1 MVRPSE
7 CGGFLLFVREPVNYI
22 GFFFPHLWKLPSPR
36 VRTAQLPSVTP
47 EAAPESHQ
55 DPYGG
60 ENTFLGGR
68 NDYHQ
73 STQQWTDTLAQE
85 AEAST
90 SLVTTK
96 PVYIENESRSEV
108 SECFFTPPKIM
119 LYNNGLGNSRPVPR
133 QVLGADITALR
144 MTEKKGPAGLR
155 SVRYWESRRRLKSLP
170 SSRVRQPFRGFDISF

>member
-1 MVRPSE
+1 MVFREGVWSDPVSVVA
-7 CGGFLLFVREPVNYI
+7 FLLFVREPVNYI

-73 STQQWTDTLAQE
+73 STQQWTDTFAQE
-85 AEAST
+85 AETST
-90 SLVTTK
+90 SLVITK
-96 PVYIENESRSEV
+96 PELIENETRSEV
-108 SECFFTPPKIM
+108 SDCF
-119 LYNNGLGNSRPVPR
+119 LPR
-133 QVLGADITALR
+133 RRSCSIITALAIADQSQFKFWGR
-144 MTEKKGPAGLR
+144 
-155 SVRYWESRRRLKSLP
+155 
-170 SSRVRQPFRGFDISF
+170 I

>member
-1 MVRPSE
+1 MTP
-7 CGGFLLFVREPVNYI
+7 
-22 GFFFPHLWKLPSPR
+22 
-36 VRTAQLPSVTP
+36 AVTP
-47 EAAPESHQ
+47 ENHQ
-55 DPYGG
+55 DQYGG
-60 ENTFLGGR
+60 ENTFPGGR

-73 STQQWTDTLAQE
+73 SAQQWTDTLAQE

-96 PVYIENESRSEV
+96 PTYIENETRSEV
-108 SECFFTPPKIM
+108 SECFFTPPKIV

-155 SVRYWESRRRLKSLP
+155 SVMYWESR
-170 SSRVRQPFRGFDISF
+170 